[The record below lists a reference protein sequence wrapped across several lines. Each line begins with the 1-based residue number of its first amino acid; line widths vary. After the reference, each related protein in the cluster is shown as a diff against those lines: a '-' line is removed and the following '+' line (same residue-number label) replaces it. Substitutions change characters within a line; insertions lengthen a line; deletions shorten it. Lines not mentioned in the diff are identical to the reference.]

1 MAFIGKEVPPK
12 TLNEAGQMAVCYS
25 AAWESKVVTSA
36 YWVESSQVS
45 KTAPTGEYLTTG
57 SFMIRGKKNYLPPSH
72 LILGFG
78 ILFKLGD
85 ESLEAHK
92 NERKVRTLESELS
105 QELNI
110 IEEEKEVEIF
120 ASDEEDEKKS
130 DEMQKSS
137 EESTEQMQVEEKVEV
152 APNDAQ
158 LDSEDSINNVD
169 LVEESEDKKEGNEQK
184 TRETSEVDNE
194 TTEFPDTTLAMNFSS
209 QGMSFKATVK
219 SENEIE
225 NDTARPSFSR

>member
-1 MAFIGKEVPPK
+1 M
-12 TLNEAGQMAVCYS
+12 
-25 AAWESKVVTSA
+25 
-36 YWVESSQVS
+36 
-45 KTAPTGEYLTTG
+45 
-57 SFMIRGKKNYLPPSH
+57 
-72 LILGFG
+72 
-78 ILFKLGD
+78 
-85 ESLEAHK
+85 
-92 NERKVRTLESELS
+92 
-105 QELNI
+105 
-110 IEEEKEVEIF
+110 
-120 ASDEEDEKKS
+120 
-130 DEMQKSS
+130 
-137 EESTEQMQVEEKVEV
+137 EEKVEV

-225 NDTARPSFSR
+225 NAATIGNWI